1 MTLKRKPKICKTC
14 NLEKI
19 IFSNGNCESCYKKKN
34 PSKLKKTPLKTTT
47 KSIKSTESK
56 TVKPKS
62 KKLPTLSKLKKSARY
77 WFQRYIRLRDLGN
90 YCMYGSKTLLEDI
103 RYYDA
108 CHYLKFELYPE
119 AGFDEDNVHGGSKGE
134 NIRDNTLAYRR
145 ELILRKGENFV
156 KNLED
161 KYMINRENSFKF
173 SREFLL
179 NIIDTYKEK
188 CNQIENK

>member
-1 MTLKRKPKICKTC
+1 MPLKRKPKICKTC

-34 PSKLKKTPLKTTT
+34 PSKLKKTPLKSTVT
-47 KSIKSTESK
+47 KPKS
-56 TVKPKS
+56 KS
-62 KKLPTLSKLKKSARY
+62 KKLPTIPKLKKSARY
-77 WFQRYIRLRDLGN
+77 WFQRYIRLRDLN
-90 YCMYGSKTLLEDI
+90 TFCIYGSNSKLDDI

-145 ELILRKGENFV
+145 QLILRKGEDFV
-156 KNLED
+156 NNLEN
-161 KYMINRENSFKF
+161 KYIINREGSFKF
-173 SREFLL
+173 TREFLL
-179 NIIDTYKEK
+179 NIIETYKEK

>member
-1 MTLKRKPKICKTC
+1 MSLKRKPKTCKTC
-14 NLEKI
+14 GLEKI

-34 PSKLKKTPLKTTT
+34 PSLIKKTPLKKSTST
-47 KSIKSTESK
+47 KSSESK
-56 TVKPKS
+56 PKK
-62 KKLPTLSKLKKSARY
+62 KKLPTLPKLKKSARY
-77 WFQRYIRLRDLGN
+77 WFQRYIRLRDLN
-90 YCMYGSKTLLEDI
+90 TLCIYGSKSKLDDI

-145 ELILRKGENFV
+145 ELILRKGEEFV
-156 KNLED
+156 SNLEN
-161 KYMINRENSFKF
+161 KYMINRESSFKF